1 LRARYSDENR
11 AGGFMSS
18 ITLTEMY
25 YIYSRRAGRD
35 YARRRIE
42 EIQASNLEV
51 IAINDEIAVKAGE
64 YKMEAIPIADALIA
78 ACAHSIG
85 AKVVTDDEHF
95 ESADVEVVRFR

>member
-1 LRARYSDENR
+1 MRARYADENR
-11 AGGFMSS
+11 AGGLMSS

-25 YIYSRRAGRD
+25 YIYSRRGGRD

-42 EIQASNLEV
+42 QIQASNLKV

-64 YKMEAIPIADALIA
+64 YRREAIPIADALIA